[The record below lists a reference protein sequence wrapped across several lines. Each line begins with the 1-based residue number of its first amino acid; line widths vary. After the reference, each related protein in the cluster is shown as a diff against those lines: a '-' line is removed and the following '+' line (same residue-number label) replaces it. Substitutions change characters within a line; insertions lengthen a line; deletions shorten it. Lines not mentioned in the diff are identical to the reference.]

1 MSIVGVYKQMNEK
14 INKTMSKQYLTQ
26 GAHAVAAMGWGGV
39 ILRIPVYEK
48 KKDSNARLTTKVPG
62 NEVSR
67 DVV

>member
-1 MSIVGVYKQMNEK
+1 MNEK

-26 GAHAVAAMGWGGV
+26 GAHAVAAMGG
-39 ILRIPVYEK
+39 ILRLPVYEK
-48 KKDSNARLTTKVPG
+48 KKDSNARLTTKVAG